1 MSGPRTDVAARERPR
16 TRVPA
21 RSRARTAA
29 WSIGLAAALAAS
41 VVLSLAVGANALSP
55 GLVLDTLTGRVADES
70 RFVLLDQRIPRT
82 LLALAVGV
90 GLGGAGALMQALTRN
105 PLADPGILG
114 VNAGA
119 AAAVAGAVVLVGV
132 TDAARQA
139 PFAYAGA
146 LVLTVAV
153 VALGTAGR
161 GRADPVRL
169 TLAGVAVGAVL
180 SGITTAVTLTH
191 PEAFER
197 MLGWSAGTLL
207 GRDVAIL
214 PPVLPLLGAGALLA
228 VAMAPG
234 LDAVALGDDTARS
247 QGVSLPRTRVL
258 TIAAITLLA
267 GTATALA
274 GPVSFVGLMIPHVVR
289 WTVGV
294 GHRRTVVGSMAAAPV
309 LVLLADVVGR
319 VIAPPGEMPVGIVTA
334 FVGAPVLIWLVRR
347 GRRVSGS

>member
-1 MSGPRTDVAARERPR
+1 MIRTRPR
-16 TRVPA
+16 TRT
-21 RSRARTAA
+21 RTRLAA
-29 WSIGLAAALAAS
+29 WGAVIAVALVAS
-41 VVLSLAVGANALSP
+41 VVLSLTVGANGLHP
-55 GLVLDTLTGRVADES
+55 GLLLDTLAGGGTDES
-70 RFVLLDQRIPRT
+70 RFVLRDQRVPRT

-119 AAAVAGAVVLVGV
+119 AAAVAGAVVLLGV
-132 TDAARQA
+132 TDPAGQA

-146 LVLTVAV
+146 LVLTVLV

-169 TLAGVAVGAVL
+169 TLAGIAVGAVL
-180 SGITTAVTLTH
+180 SGITTGVTLTH
-191 PEAFER
+191 PDAFER

-207 GRDVAIL
+207 GRDLAL
-214 PPVLPLLGAGALLA
+214 LAPVLPLLAVGALLA
-228 VAMAPG
+228 VAVAPS

-247 QGVSLPRTRVL
+247 QGVSLARTRLV

-289 WTVGV
+289 WVVGV
-294 GHRRTVVGSMAAAPV
+294 GHRRVVVGSMAAAPV

-319 VIAPPGEMPVGIVTA
+319 VVAPPGEMPVGIVTA
-334 FVGAPVLIWLVRR
+334 FVGAPVLIALVRR
-347 GRRVSGS
+347 SRRVSGL

>member
-1 MSGPRTDVAARERPR
+1 MSRLRTGRAPAARASAPIPRPATVR
-16 TRVPA
+16 A
-21 RSRARTAA
+21 RRRARTATWA
-29 WSIGLAAALAAS
+29 IAVAVALAGS
-41 VVLSLAVGANALSP
+41 LVLSLAVGANGLTP
-55 GLVLDTLTGRVADES
+55 GLVLATLAGGGTDES

-132 TDAARQA
+132 TDPAGQA

-146 LVLTVAV
+146 LVLTVVV

-169 TLAGVAVGAVL
+169 TLAGIAVGAVL
-180 SGITTAVTLTH
+180 SGITTGVTLTH

-207 GRDVAIL
+207 GRDLTLL
-214 PPVLPLLGAGALLA
+214 PPVLPLLGAGVLLA
-228 VAMAPG
+228 VAIAPA

-247 QGVSLPRTRVL
+247 QGVSLPRTRLV
-258 TIAAITLLA
+258 TIAAVTLLA

-289 WTVGV
+289 WSLGWAT
-294 GHRRTVVGSMAAAPV
+294 AA
-309 LVLLADVVGR
+309 
-319 VIAPPGEMPVGIVTA
+319 
-334 FVGAPVLIWLVRR
+334 
-347 GRRVSGS
+347 